1 MIAVARAILQGD
13 ILMIRKLCTGV
24 LALLLGGNASADW
37 AVNMPK
43 GVTQLSAET
52 YEIHMVV
59 FWWCV
64 AIAVVVFGAMIWSL
78 INHRKSKGV
87 EPAQFSHSMT
97 AEVIWTTIPVI
108 ILLIMAVPSAELMI
122 KLEDTRDPDL
132 TVVITGYQWKWHY
145 DYQGEG
151 VSFYSTLSRPNMTAR
166 QRGSGIDP
174 DTVENYLLDVD
185 NRLVVP
191 RNAKVRVL
199 LTSNDVVHAWWV
211 PELAIK
217 KDAIPGFINET
228 WFRAEVAGVYRGQ
241 CAELCGMDHGY
252 MPIVVEVV
260 EPDAFQAWLGNE
272 KGGATPLA
280 AANGELK

>member
-1 MIAVARAILQGD
+1 
-13 ILMIRKLCTGV
+13 MIRKLITV
-24 LALLLGGNASADW
+24 AAALLVASNALADW
-37 AVNMPK
+37 ALNMPK
-43 GVTQLSAET
+43 GVTELSAET

-64 AIAVVVFGAMIWSL
+64 GIAVVVFGAMIYSL
-78 INHRKSKGV
+78 INHRKSKGAV
-87 EPAQFSHSMT
+87 PAQFSHSMT

-122 KLEDTRDPDL
+122 KLEDTRDPDM
-132 TVVITGYQWKWHY
+132 TVVVTGYQWKWHY
-145 DYQGEG
+145 TYQGED
-151 VSFYSTLSRPNMTAR
+151 VSFYSNLSRSSMAAR
-166 QRGSGIDP
+166 RRDSGIDP

-191 RNAKVRVL
+191 QGAKVRLL
-199 LTSNDVVHAWWV
+199 LTSNDVIHSWWV
-211 PELAIK
+211 PDLAMK

-228 WFRAEVAGVYRGQ
+228 WFKTDVAGVYRGQ

-260 EPDAFQAWLGNE
+260 EPEAYQVWLDNQ
-272 KGGATPLA
+272 KGDATPV
-280 AANGELK
+280 AANGEQQ